1 MVGYRGAGGEY
12 VIAELRGRSKTA
24 EIPEVSTMRD
34 KEYGVFGTVQREVAT
49 RQRETKMS
57 GQPMDGPGVN
67 EVAVSTTKLF
77 QQ

>member
-1 MVGYRGAGGEY
+1 MGYRGAGGEY
-12 VIAELRGRSKTA
+12 VSAELRGKATIV
-24 EIPEVSTMRD
+24 EIAEVSMVRD

-57 GQPMDGPGVN
+57 GQPMDGPPVN
-67 EVAVSTTKLF
+67 EVAVTTNRLF